1 MLRSKLTTAALEDN
15 NRVIYWKPTF
25 MFGDA
30 ALDTD
35 QQLLVGVSQWI
46 FTVGGEKYYL
56 PVNK

>member
-1 MLRSKLTTAALEDN
+1 MTTAALEDN

-35 QQLLVGVSQWI
+35 QQLLVGGSQWI